1 MSRVLIGQFGGV
13 LRIGLG
19 EMLREGGCELV
30 AEDLAED
37 QLVERLLGALP
48 DIVMLDLAAEQ
59 GEQLAEAISAA
70 FPSVKVIAFSV
81 DRHAM
86 QVYPPFHRGEYYT
99 APLDTERLAETIER
113 V

>member
-1 MSRVLIGQFGGV
+1 MRRVLIGPFGGV

-30 AEDLAED
+30 AEDLPD
-37 QLVERLLGALP
+37 DRLVERLIGALP
-48 DIVMLDLAAEQ
+48 DIVMLDLGAER
-59 GEQLAEAISAA
+59 GDELARTISAA

-81 DRHAM
+81 DHHVMR
-86 QVYPPFHRGEYYT
+86 VYPPFHRGEYYT
-99 APLDTERLAETIER
+99 AALDTDRLAETIER

>member
-1 MSRVLIGQFGGV
+1 LRRVLIGPFGGV

-30 AEDLAED
+30 AEDPSED
-37 QLVERLLGALP
+37 RLVDRLIGALP
-48 DIVMLDLAAEQ
+48 DIVMLDLGAERGDELARSIAAT
-59 GEQLAEAISAA
+59 

-81 DRHAM
+81 DRHVM
-86 QVYPPFHRGEYYT
+86 RVYPPFHRGEYYT
-99 APLDTERLAETIER
+99 AALDTERLAETIER

>member
-1 MSRVLIGQFGGV
+1 M
-13 LRIGLG
+13 GLG

-30 AEDLAED
+30 AEEATDD
-37 QLVERLLGALP
+37 RLVERLVGALP
-48 DIVMLDLAAEQ
+48 DIVMLDLGTDRGDE
-59 GEQLAEAISAA
+59 LARAISAA

-81 DRHAM
+81 DRHVM

-99 APLDTERLAETIER
+99 AALDTDRLAETIER